1 MFLSSRFA
9 SCLLFLLALSLP
21 AASQSIQQ
29 SARQTGSATVSG
41 MVKLGEAPAIGIP
54 MALIPNQNMRQRQN
68 QQQEQI
74 PQTATDE
81 NGIYKFT
88 GVVAGAYRV
97 VLMTETLVVTS
108 SAIPNPQAQP
118 GGRPGNP
125 GGFGGPAGT
134 GGRTVNVSEGQTVT
148 QIDFTLARGGVIT
161 GQVSDNNDRPIIA
174 ERINLMTV
182 NETGQ
187 IRPSAG
193 GRFGLETD
201 DRGVYRVYGLPPGRY
216 LVSAGNDGDNRLGP
230 AIARRASYARTYH
243 PSATEQS
250 EAQIIEISEGTVAE
264 NINIRMGGPLKAY
277 SVLGKVLDSQSGQPV
292 PGVTIN
298 VAKEVR
304 NGRGGPPQPAAGSS
318 STSNE
323 KGEFKITGLM
333 PGRYAASATPINVSG
348 GMPTSG
354 DFYSEPTSFEISSD
368 DTSGVEVKVIR
379 GASIAGIVSIEGT
392 NDPAVMT
399 RLSQLMVFANSRN
412 PQQGQRPAPG
422 QGGGSTSGRNSL
434 SGVSPEGIFRIGGLA
449 PGSAQLSIGGGG
461 FGGQGGAF
469 KLIRIER
476 NGSPI
481 NGGIELTSGEQ
492 VAGIRIV
499 VGYGSAVIQGRV
511 VVTGGTLPPG
521 ARLMVS
527 ARSLSATAAT
537 GGGGFGGG
545 NSARVEAAGQFR
557 IENLLPGSY
566 EVRLTGSLGGGPGGG
581 RGPGGGQ
588 GRGGQG
594 GAAGQQQPRLPDVRQ
609 TVTVTAATPANITL
623 PLNLAQ

>member
-1 MFLSSRFA
+1 MFFSLRFA
-9 SCLLFLLALSLP
+9 SCLILLLVLSLP

-29 SARQTGSATVSG
+29 PIRPTGTATVSG
-41 MVKLGEAPAIGIP
+41 MVKLGEAPAVGIP
-54 MALIPNQNMRQRQN
+54 MALISSQNLRPSPN
-68 QQQEQI
+68 QQQEQV

-81 NGIYKFT
+81 NGLYKFT
-88 GVVAGAYRV
+88 GLVAGAYRV
-97 VLMTETLVVTS
+97 VPMTETFVVTS
-108 SAIPNPQAQP
+108 TALPNPQAQP

-125 GGFGGPAGT
+125 GGFGGPGGAA
-134 GGRTVNVSEGQTVT
+134 GGRAVNVSDGQAVT
-148 QIDFTLARGGVIT
+148 QVDFTLARGGVIT
-161 GQVSDNNDRPIIA
+161 GRVSDNNDRPIIA

-187 IRPSAG
+187 VRPSAG

-264 NINIRMGGPLKAY
+264 NINIRLGGPLKAY

-292 PGVTIN
+292 AGVTIN
-298 VAKEVR
+298 VTKEVR
-304 NGRGGPPQPAAGSS
+304 NGRGGPPQPAAGSNG
-318 STSNE
+318 TSNE

-333 PGRYAASATPINVSG
+333 PGRYAASATPLNFSSG
-348 GMPTSG
+348 TPSSG
-354 DFYSEPTSFEISSD
+354 DFYSDPTSFEISSD

-379 GASIAGIVSIEGT
+379 GASIAGIVSIEGS
-392 NDPAVMT
+392 NDPTVMGK
-399 RLSQLMVFANSRN
+399 LSQLMVFANSRN
-412 PQQGQRPAPG
+412 PQQAQRQAPG
-422 QGGGSTSGRNSL
+422 QGVGSTSGRNSM

-449 PGSAQLSIGGGG
+449 PGSARVSIGGGG

-481 NGGIELTSGEQ
+481 NGDIELTSGEQ

-511 VVTGGTLPPG
+511 VVTGGTLPAG

-527 ARSLSATAAT
+527 ARSLSAAAAT
-537 GGGGFGGG
+537 GQGGFGGG
-545 NSARVEAAGQFR
+545 NSARVEADGQFR

-566 EVRLTGSLGGGPGGG
+566 EVRLTGSLGGGPGG
-581 RGPGGGQ
+581 RGQGGQ
-588 GRGGQG
+588 GRGGQAG
-594 GAAGQQQPRLPDVRQ
+594 TTGQQQPRLPDVRQ

>member
-1 MFLSSRFA
+1 MFFSLRFA
-9 SCLLFLLALSLP
+9 SCLILLLALSSP

-29 SARQTGSATVSG
+29 SARQTGTATVSG
-41 MVKLGEAPAIGIP
+41 MVKLGEAPAMGITL
-54 MALIPNQNMRQRQN
+54 ALIPNQNARQTQN
-68 QQQEQI
+68 QQEQI

-97 VLMTETLVVTS
+97 VPMTETFVVTS
-108 SAIPNPQAQP
+108 TAVPNPQAQP

-125 GGFGGPAGT
+125 GGFGGPGGAA
-134 GGRTVNVSEGQTVT
+134 GGRTVNVSDGQAVT
-148 QIDFTLARGGVIT
+148 QVDFTLARGGVIT
-161 GQVSDNNDRPIIA
+161 GRVSDNNDRPIIA
-174 ERINLMTV
+174 ERISLMAV

-187 IRPSAG
+187 VRPSAG

-243 PSATEQS
+243 PSTTEQS

-298 VAKEVR
+298 ATKEVR
-304 NGRGGPPQPAAGSS
+304 NGRGGPPQPAVGSS
-318 STSNE
+318 GTSNE

-333 PGRYAASATPINVSG
+333 PGRYVASATPVNFSSG
-348 GMPTSG
+348 TPSSG
-354 DFYSEPTSFEISSD
+354 DFYSDPTSFEISSD

-392 NDPAVMT
+392 NDPTVMT
-399 RLSQLMVFANSRN
+399 RLSQLMVFANTRN
-412 PQQGQRPAPG
+412 PQQGQRQAPG
-422 QGGGSTSGRNSL
+422 QGGGTTSGRNSL

-449 PGSAQLSIGGGG
+449 PGSARVSIGGGG
-461 FGGQGGAF
+461 FGGQGSGAF

-481 NGGIELTSGEQ
+481 NGDIELTSGEQ

-511 VVTGGTLPPG
+511 VVTGGTLPPT

-527 ARSLSATAAT
+527 ARSLSAAAAT
-537 GGGGFGGG
+537 GPGGFGGG
-545 NSARVEAAGQFR
+545 NSARVEADGQFR

-566 EVRLTGSLGGGPGGG
+566 EVRLTGSLGGGPGG
-581 RGPGGGQ
+581 RGQGGQ
-588 GRGGQG
+588 GRGGAG
-594 GAAGQQQPRLPDVRQ
+594 TTGQQQPRLPDVRQ

>member
-1 MFLSSRFA
+1 MFFSLRFA
-9 SCLLFLLALSLP
+9 SCLILLLALSVP

-29 SARQTGSATVSG
+29 SVRPTGTATVSG
-41 MVKLGEAPAIGIP
+41 MVKLGEAPAVGIP
-54 MALIPNQNMRQRQN
+54 MAMIPNQNMRQPQN

-81 NGIYKFT
+81 NGVYKFT
-88 GVVAGAYRV
+88 GVVAGTYRV
-97 VLMTETLVVTS
+97 VPMTETLVVTGN
-108 SAIPNPQAQP
+108 AAATPQAQP

-125 GGFGGPAGT
+125 GGFGGPGGT
-134 GGRTVNVSEGQTVT
+134 ASGKAVSVSEGQTVT

-161 GQVSDNNDRPIIA
+161 GRVSDNNDRPIIA
-174 ERINLMTV
+174 ERINLMMV

-187 IRPSAG
+187 VRPSAG

-264 NINIRMGGPLKAY
+264 NINIRLGGPLKAY

-292 PGVTIN
+292 AGVTIN

-318 STSNE
+318 GTSNE

-333 PGRYAASATPINVSG
+333 PGRYAASATPVNFSSG
-348 GMPTSG
+348 TPSSG
-354 DFYSEPTSFEISSD
+354 DYYSDPTSFEISSD

-392 NDPAVMT
+392 NDPTVMT
-399 RLSQLMVFANSRN
+399 RLAQLMVFANSRN
-412 PQQGQRPAPG
+412 PQQGQRQAPG
-422 QGGGSTSGRNSL
+422 QGGGTTSGRNSM

-449 PGSAQLSIGGGG
+449 PGSARVSIGGGG

-481 NGGIELTSGEQ
+481 NGDIELTSGEQ

-499 VGYGSAVIQGRV
+499 VGYGSAIIQGRV

-527 ARSLSATAAT
+527 ARSLSAAAAT
-537 GGGGFGGG
+537 GPGGFGGG
-545 NSARVEAAGQFR
+545 NSARVEADGQFR

-566 EVRLTGSLGGGPGGG
+566 EVRLTGSLGGGPGG
-581 RGPGGGQ
+581 RGQGGQ
-588 GRGGQG
+588 GRGGQAG
-594 GAAGQQQPRLPDVRQ
+594 TTGQQQPRLPDVRQ